1 MNAIELISQDLFDKV
16 RSRFTNLE
24 MGDENGNVTSDPR
37 QARFFDFDFTMEN
50 VDLGRV
56 SISINERGALKIYYG
71 KGILEGHDRDTQT
84 MWFSFL
90 REMRMFAKRR
100 LLRFDTRDITKSN
113 LNKED
118 FQFLAST
125 GTKEETMS
133 ESRMFGSSKSSY
145 LPLENTKLIV
155 RHSKPVDEN
164 QRGSRSRHI
173 NALYVENSEGERF
186 KYPFIHLAGAKA
198 MQRHVANGG
207 RPHDVH
213 GQAIIKISEEI
224 AQLSAFKRHVG
235 RHDSMQTEA
244 NDIMERAC
252 EKLDSLRE
260 MMHNL
265 SKQKYYED
273 WKMTQQGTDHD
284 TDEMILDQATMES
297 YKDKFTVRSFSEDL
311 SQYFPLIHKIM
322 QETSKVDLEDYV
334 GETTEETCNECGM
347 LESSCKCDDDEKPVK
362 EFAQFEHWV
371 DSIVENHLT
380 DDVIE
385 KLKELLDSNLEIGVD
400 GTNAVQSLRGIGI
413 EDTELEDMIDKAGP
427 EGDLKTVV
435 SIWLSNKNDTQAIKD
450 LGLDNPT
457 ATKPA
462 EPAAPAEQPP
472 AGAEPGM
479 SPPSPVESKG
489 KDKKKSNPS
498 LKDIAEMVKSF
509 YDKKNKTFPLGE
521 TGVVTKVRKELGE
534 WAGELAEKLVRELAK
549 DKVVPE
555 QSLDEA
561 GHSSNFDITLEVN
574 NPKFNIEDEMSQEPE
589 TIEVGVNYT
598 IEGEYHPATWGYH
611 GGEPEELPEIEIS
624 KIVNIETG
632 EEITD
637 DNVYQEVYDAIAEE
651 NEPDMRLTK
660 TQLRK
665 KYREPDDF
673 EENINR
679 MRKLS
684 GLK

>member
-1 MNAIELISQDLFDKV
+1 MDAIELISQDLFDKV

-84 MWFSFL
+84 IWFDFL

-125 GTKEETMS
+125 GTKEESMS
-133 ESRMFGSSKSSY
+133 ESKMFGSSKSSY

-252 EKLDSLRE
+252 AKLDSLRE

-273 WKMTQQGTDHD
+273 WKMTRQGTDHD

-322 QETSKVDLEDYV
+322 QETNKVDLEDYV

-347 LESSCKCDDDEKPVK
+347 LESSCECDNKEKTVK
-362 EFAQFEHWV
+362 EFAQFENWAN
-371 DSIVENHLT
+371 SLVENHLS

-413 EDTELEDMIDKAGP
+413 EDNELEDMIDKAGP

-457 ATKPA
+457 GAAPTAPV
-462 EPAAPAEQPP
+462 EPAAPTEQPP

-479 SPPSPVESKG
+479 NPPSPVESKG

-509 YDKKNKTFPLGE
+509 YDRKNKTFPLGE
-521 TGVVTKVRKELGE
+521 TGVITKVRKELGE
-534 WAGELAEKLVRELAK
+534 WAGDLAEKLVRELAK
-549 DKVVPE
+549 DKVIPE
-555 QSLDEA
+555 KSL
-561 GHSSNFDITLEVN
+561 
-574 NPKFNIEDEMSQEPE
+574 
-589 TIEVGVNYT
+589 
-598 IEGEYHPATWGYH
+598 
-611 GGEPEELPEIEIS
+611 
-624 KIVNIETG
+624 
-632 EEITD
+632 
-637 DNVYQEVYDAIAEE
+637 EE
-651 NEPDMRLTK
+651 NN
-660 TQLRK
+660 
-665 KYREPDDF
+665 F